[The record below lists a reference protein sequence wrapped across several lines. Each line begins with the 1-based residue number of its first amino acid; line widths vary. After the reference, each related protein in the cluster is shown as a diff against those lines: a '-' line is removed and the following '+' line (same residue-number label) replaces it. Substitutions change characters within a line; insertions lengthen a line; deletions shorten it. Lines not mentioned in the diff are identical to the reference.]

1 MKDHEIAALVSELTK
16 TAVAYAGTQH
26 LRERIANLVVPAVR
40 LAKEDGRMAAIEEL
54 MKLLTARTGNTDADA
69 RERERMRA
77 LLQPHGIRK
86 VGP

>member
-26 LRERIANLVVPAVR
+26 LRERIAHLVVPAVR

-54 MKLLTARTGNTDADA
+54 KLLTARTGNTDADA
-69 RERERMRA
+69 RERERMLA

-86 VGP
+86 AGP